1 MSEAEILNS
10 AASNIIGSDGK
21 MRVGSNA
28 LAEYETPRTVR
39 YDPVVLTARAH
50 GRALAESCT
59 CFRGGSNRSNLNVA
73 ICSLL
78 ITTKIFLIVAAVI
91 SRDFVMTFIVAVV
104 VVELLPT

>member
-1 MSEAEILNS
+1 MKRLGLFGMTLSS
-10 AASNIIGSDGK
+10 ALL
-21 MRVGSNA
+21 A
-28 LAEYETPRTVR
+28 LMA
-39 YDPVVLTARAH
+39 AW
-50 GRALAESCT
+50 ALAESCT
-59 CFRGGSNRSNLNVA
+59 CFRGGSNRSNLNVT